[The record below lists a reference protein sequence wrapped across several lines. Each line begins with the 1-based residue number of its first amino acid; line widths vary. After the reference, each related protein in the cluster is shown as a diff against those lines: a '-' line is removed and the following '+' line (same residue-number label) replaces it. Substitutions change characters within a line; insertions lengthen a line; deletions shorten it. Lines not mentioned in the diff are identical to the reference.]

1 MTEFTRKEFYKEYK
15 YERTNSLKVFIPK
28 WHKHSLRKLSFLK
41 STLFYRTSINED
53 EYTVSVI
60 PVSGNTFY
68 QCNDLTRVIFPV
80 LNNEIVLF
88 PKERAIQI
96 IDEIDL
102 LLNPERLYL

>member
-1 MTEFTRKEFYKEYK
+1 MNLKYKKEFYKEYK

-28 WHKHSLRKLSFLK
+28 WHKHSLKELSFLK

-60 PVSGNTFY
+60 PVRFY
-68 QCNDLTRVIFPV
+68 QCNDLLRAEFP
-80 LNNEIVLF
+80 LLINEIVLF

-96 IDEIDL
+96 IDEIDF